1 MPTPTPAVPSPP
13 DAAPFHN
20 RLLGT
25 ILGSALGDA
34 LGMPVEGL
42 SHQNVRTY
50 YKGIK
55 EPRADEK
62 REDLGVGQWTA
73 DTQRARAILQALAIG
88 APDSPDEVRA
98 ALRDTMPSDEAL
110 RRGGVVSP
118 SGAVAACAAPLGMQ
132 ARLRGLKDLASARWS
147 QLLLQDVDPSPVAHA
162 ASAAQIA
169 AVRTCLG
176 KDPDGLAGPE
186 ILAAALAA
194 AREAERLLGTKDD
207 RVSSRLALLQGHLDA
222 FPLDLQDLC
231 DGTGSAADEAVPFA
245 IAMVARSPALVE
257 STMLSA
263 VNVGGDTSA
272 IGACVGALLGALHGV
287 GAFPADWLAVLED
300 REAIEAETRA
310 VIEALG
316 G

>member
-1 MPTPTPAVPSPP
+1 MPDPAVPSPP
-13 DAAPFHN
+13 TAAPFHD
-20 RLLGT
+20 RLVGT
-25 ILGSALGDA
+25 VLGSALGDA

-73 DTQRARAILQALAIG
+73 DTQRARAILRALATG
-88 APDSPDEVRA
+88 APDSPEEVRA
-98 ALRDTMPSDEAL
+98 ALVDEMPAADAL
-110 RRGGVVSP
+110 RRGGVSSP
-118 SGAVAACAAPLGMQ
+118 SSACAACAAPLGVQ
-132 ARLRGLKDLASARWS
+132 ARLRGLKDLASARWTG
-147 QLLLQDVDPSPVAHA
+147 LLLKGVDPSPVAHVA
-162 ASAAQIA
+162 ATAQIA
-169 AVRTCLG
+169 AIRTCLG
-176 KDPDGLAGPE
+176 KDPDGLAGPD
-186 ILAAALAA
+186 ILAAARTA
-194 AREAERLLGTKDD
+194 AREAERLLGADD
-207 RVSSRLALLQGHLDA
+207 RVSARLAALEGALDS

-263 VNVGGDTSA
+263 VNVGGDA
-272 IGACVGALLGALHGV
+272 AAVGACVGALLGALHGV
-287 GAFPADWLAVLED
+287 GAFPPDWLAMVED
-300 REAIEAETRA
+300 ADAIRSETEA

>member
-1 MPTPTPAVPSPP
+1 MPDSAPPSP
-13 DAAPFHN
+13 APFRD
-20 RLLGT
+20 RLLGA

-55 EPRADEK
+55 ALRADEK

-73 DTQRARAILQALAIG
+73 DTQRARAITRALEAG
-88 APDSPDEVRA
+88 APDSPEEVRA
-98 ALRDTMPSDEAL
+98 ALTKEMPDTSDL
-110 RRGGVVSP
+110 RRGDVTSP
-118 SGAVAACAAPLGMQ
+118 SGACAACAAPLGVQ

-147 QLLLQDVDPSPVAHA
+147 QLLLQDVDASPVAHVA
-162 ASAAQIA
+162 ATAQIA
-169 AVRTCLG
+169 AIRTCLG
-176 KDPDGLAGPE
+176 KDPEGLSGPD

-194 AREAERLLGTKDD
+194 AREAERLLGSDD
-207 RVSSRLALLQGHLDA
+207 RVSSRLEALQGQLDA
-222 FPLDLQDLC
+222 FPLDLQDAC

-257 STMLSA
+257 STMLAA
-263 VNVGGDTSA
+263 VNVGGDTA
-272 IGACVGALLGALHGV
+272 AVGACVGALLGALHGV
-287 GAFPADWLAVLED
+287 KAFPSGWLDALED
-300 REAIEAETRA
+300 ADGLRAEAEA
-310 VIEALG
+310 MIDALG